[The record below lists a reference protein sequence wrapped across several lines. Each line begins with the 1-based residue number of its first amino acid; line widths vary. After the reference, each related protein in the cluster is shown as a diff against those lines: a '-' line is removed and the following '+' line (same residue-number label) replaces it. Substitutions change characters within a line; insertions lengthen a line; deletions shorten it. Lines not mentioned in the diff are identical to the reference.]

1 MVDGRWVVR
10 GGVVF
15 VACLVGHLRCIL
27 FGRLASYSDCFWLLP
42 PTRQSLF
49 VCHICVVVL
58 LLQWQLLLLLLGPF
72 LAFLLLAG
80 PALFCVLF
88 WLGGPVGQ
96 EGARL
101 ADCFI

>member
-1 MVDGRWVVR
+1 MVDGWCVVESCLLLVLLAISVAFFLAAWHRTLIAFGFCHQR
-10 GGVVF
+10 GSHF
-15 VACLVGHLRCIL
+15 
-27 FGRLASYSDCFWLLP
+27 
-42 PTRQSLF
+42 F